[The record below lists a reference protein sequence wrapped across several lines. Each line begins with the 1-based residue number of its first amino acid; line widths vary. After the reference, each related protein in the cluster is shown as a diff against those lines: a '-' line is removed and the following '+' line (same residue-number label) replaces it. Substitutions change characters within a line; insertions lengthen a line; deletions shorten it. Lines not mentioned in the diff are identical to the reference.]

1 MTENKRFTLEETD
14 WSYRIRDNGAIMKI
28 PKIVDLLNEQHE
40 TIQQLKQEIETLQE
54 QLAHFD
60 IGDVECIEKYF
71 KED

>member
-1 MTENKRFTLEETD
+1 MGKGDEEMTKERFTLEETD

-60 IGDVECIEKYF
+60 MGDVE
-71 KED
+71 

>member
-1 MTENKRFTLEETD
+1 
-14 WSYRIRDNGAIMKI
+14 MKI

-60 IGDVECIEKYF
+60 IGDVE
-71 KED
+71 

>member
-14 WSYRIRDNGAIMKI
+14 WSYRVRDNGAIMKI

-60 IGDVECIEKYF
+60 IGDVE
-71 KED
+71 